1 MKNWVQSS
9 KLKYCKKEE
18 KFRMQGQNWL
28 GYSAM
33 PPIASNQHTG
43 ISWTPTREPNCVYTT
58 QSTG

>member
-43 ISWTPTREPNCVYTT
+43 DLVDPN
-58 QSTG
+58 SRA